1 MQTTLRI
8 VRRHE
13 LRFAAIVKPN
23 QQPFEIRGEVDKLQT
38 LAAFYRLRVSPGG
51 AVLRQSIGVEK
62 NQSSLV
68 APHGIGVPTTTID
81 GEFDDRAS
89 VPAAGD
95 DDIEMKMKA
104 LLVA

>member
-1 MQTTLRI
+1 M
-8 VRRHE
+8 
-13 LRFAAIVKPN
+13 AIVKPN

-38 LAAFYRLRVSPGG
+38 LAAFDRLRVAPCGEI
-51 AVLRQSIGVEK
+51 LRQSVGVEK

-68 APHGIGVPTTTID
+68 AAHRIGVPPPPVD
-81 GEFDDRAS
+81 GKFDDGTS

-104 LLVA
+104 LFFA